1 MGPAAPGRQLRRLR
15 AAPTGS
21 APHCSHPGWALRE
34 TLCDFEHVTFWGVFQ
49 RGASLNVLEQ
59 AATGFSSRGI
69 GRTCR
74 KAGRAA
80 PAQ

>member
-1 MGPAAPGRQLRRLR
+1 MGPAAPGRQLRRRR

-21 APHCSHPGWALRE
+21 APHCSHLGWALRE